1 MSNSVFMRVR
11 GVSPTRLEYT
21 CAMSKTKRP
30 HNVWLLLLTALIWGT
45 GFVAQRQG
53 MTHVG
58 PFTFIAARFLLGG
71 LALVPVLFI
80 TKTVPLKPV
89 KDGQKLPWQAAVL
102 TCGAALFLA
111 TSLQQHGLLTTTAG
125 KGGFITALYV
135 VIVPFL
141 GLFLRKKVR
150 PLVWLAVVLAILGL
164 YLLTIKDGLRIQK
177 GDLIM
182 LGGAFVWAIHI
193 LLVEHFSKSVL
204 GVFIASGQFLVA
216 GFIGLIATLLFE
228 TVTPQAVQGASGNIL
243 YSGLIVV
250 AGAST
255 LQVLG
260 QKGVNPSVAA
270 LTLSL
275 ESVFAVL
282 SGAVFLHERLSPRE
296 LLGCA
301 LMLAAV
307 TLSQLPSKKN
317 RDT

>member
-1 MSNSVFMRVR
+1 MSTS
-11 GVSPTRLEYT
+11 
-21 CAMSKTKRP
+21 KRP
-30 HNVWLLLLTALIWGT
+30 HNVWLLLLTAFIWGT

-53 MTHVG
+53 MSHVG

-80 TKTVPLKPV
+80 TKTVPLKPA
-89 KDGQKLPWQAAVL
+89 KDGQKPPWEVAAL

-135 VIVPFL
+135 VIVPLL
-141 GLFLRKKVR
+141 GLFFRKKVR
-150 PLVWLAVVLAILGL
+150 LLVWLAVVLAIFGL
-164 YLLTIKDGLRIQK
+164 YLLTIKDGLSIQK

-182 LGGAFVWAIHI
+182 LGGACIWAVHI
-193 LLVEHFSKSVL
+193 LLVEHFSKNVPGL
-204 GVFIASGQFLVA
+204 FIACGQFLVTS
-216 GFIGLIATLLFE
+216 FIGLIATLLFE
-228 TVTPQAVQGASGNIL
+228 TVTPQAIQSASGNIL

-250 AGAST
+250 AGAFT

-260 QKGVNPSVAA
+260 QKGVNPTVAA
-270 LTLSL
+270 LILSL
-275 ESVFAVL
+275 ESVFAAL
-282 SGAVFLHERLSPRE
+282 SGAIFLHERLSPRE

-307 TLSQLPSKKN
+307 IISQLPNKDPKRSG
-317 RDT
+317 TV